1 LITRIIHILTERT
14 IPSKELVDKVR
25 ELYAHRVA
33 DVRFL
38 IPVLSGLTRPE
49 VIAALP
55 KLIKLNPGVVK
66 EVFNRLL
73 GLSTNGMTGAMLPSD
88 LLIALH
94 NIDPAKCDMKTVM
107 KATGICFSDRSTYT
121 MEVLTIVLQ
130 QLMEQKEIPMLM
142 MRTVIQS
149 VSIYPGL
156 VGFIMNILQRLIVK
170 QVWKQKT
177 LWDGFIKC
185 CQRLKPQSFTV
196 LLQLPPPQ
204 LNSLLQAAEDLRD
217 PLLLHVQS
225 FTDGQR
231 QHLSAETME
240 VLYDKYTSKQD
251 SVTTDKNKENSDSVA
266 SEAS

>member
-1 LITRIIHILTERT
+1 M
-14 IPSKELVDKVR
+14 
-25 ELYAHRVA
+25 
-33 DVRFL
+33 
-38 IPVLSGLTRPE
+38 G
-49 VIAALP
+49 
-55 KLIKLNPGVVK
+55 VK

-94 NIDPAKCDMKTVM
+94 NIDPSKCDMKTVM
-107 KATGICFSDRSTYT
+107 KATGICFSDRVTYT

-130 QLMEQKEIPMLM
+130 QLMEQKDIPLLM

-156 VGFIMNILQRLIVK
+156 VGFTMNILQRLIVK

-185 CQRLKPQSFTV
+185 CQRLKPQSYTV
-196 LLQLPPPQ
+196 VLQLPPPQ
-204 LNSLLQAAEDLRD
+204 LNSLLQQAEDMRD

-225 FTDGQR
+225 FTDAQR
-231 QHLSAETME
+231 QHLSPELME

-251 SVTTDKNKENSDSVA
+251 LVKESGDLNTAQSTTPSQSLLPLK
-266 SEAS
+266 